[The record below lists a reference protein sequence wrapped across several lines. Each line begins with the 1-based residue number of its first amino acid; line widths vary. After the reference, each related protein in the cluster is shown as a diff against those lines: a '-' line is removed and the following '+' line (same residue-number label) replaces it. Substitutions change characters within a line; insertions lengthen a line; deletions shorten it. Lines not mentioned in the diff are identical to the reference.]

1 VSGSIQEDWE
11 AVADDPDPN
20 SDLGYELQPLT
31 VFNIDEAGRK
41 YVFLPGDEE
50 HLEDEE
56 FVVAESGSV
65 CLLDDCR

>member
-1 VSGSIQEDWE
+1 MSGSVQEAWE
-11 AVADDPDPN
+11 DAADDPDPN
-20 SDLGYELQPLT
+20 RDLGYDLQPLT
-31 VFNIDEAGRK
+31 VFNVDEGGRK
-41 YVFLPGDEE
+41 YVFLPGDED